1 MPLQYAFIS
10 QSIFKKDNIKIMLK
24 IGWDAVDWIRLAQDR
39 DYQWALVNELT
50 KLRVQSNEG
59 NFLTTLTTTGFSTR
73 C

>member
-39 DYQWALVNELT
+39 DKWLALVNTEMN
-50 KLRVQSNEG
+50 LRDPKMRGIS
-59 NFLTTLTTTGFSTR
+59 
-73 C
+73 

>member
-39 DYQWALVNELT
+39 D
-50 KLRVQSNEG
+50 K
-59 NFLTTLTTTGFSTR
+59 
-73 C
+73 